1 MLDNDSVGGMASPT
15 SSKNYAATLILA
27 IVLGFFGAHRFYV
40 GKVGTGFLYVFTA
53 GLFGIG
59 WIVDIF
65 TVLAGNF
72 TDKTGSFVRP

>member
-1 MLDNDSVGGMASPT
+1 MTSPT

-27 IVLGFFGAHRFYV
+27 LVLGIFGAHRFYL

-65 TVLAGNF
+65 TVLFGNF

>member
-1 MLDNDSVGGMASPT
+1 MTSPT

-27 IVLGFFGAHRFYV
+27 IVLGFFGAHRFYL

-65 TVLAGNF
+65 TVLFGNF

>member
-1 MLDNDSVGGMASPT
+1 MLDNASVGEMASPT
-15 SSKNYAATLILA
+15 SSKYYAATLILA
-27 IVLGFFGAHRFYV
+27 IVLGFFGAHRFYL

-65 TVLAGNF
+65 TVLFGNF

>member
-1 MLDNDSVGGMASPT
+1 MASPT

-27 IVLGFFGAHRFYV
+27 IVLGFFGGHRFYV
-40 GKVGTGFLYVFTA
+40 GKVGTGFLYIFTA

-65 TVLAGNF
+65 TVLFGNF